1 MVEKLGIPAAV
12 IQRRELMSATLSAVM
27 GQGLPPEVPWV
38 VFEYPLFLV
47 GSDLTPLSR
56 RIEDVIDRLISWEP
70 RTKSTGTISRE
81 PVNVTA
87 RDYPEAFQAV
97 QMLFLRNMWGD
108 GTTLTPP
115 TRDRVDWIMTGTD
128 HDPES
133 MVGGG
138 NGKVMPKGGI
148 LTYAVL
154 ATCLAMA
161 GGRPEYL
168 PILAAACRSLVGSE
182 NNMLTS
188 SISAYP
194 GILVNGSVAKQVR
207 LSSGFGLFGP
217 DPARPAG
224 TAIGRALWFVLQNV
238 GGLVPGTGTIA
249 QYGEMRHGCLCFA
262 ENEEGVPQ
270 GWESYAEE
278 YHDRRK
284 GANTA
289 TYFLVRGGGVR
300 GFTHRGRGDEPSPG
314 VEMQESFQRAASVM
328 KTVPTSGIPSDQ
340 AGAEGLMLYPA
351 LICNKMAGM
360 GWTKALI
367 RERLADD
374 LYYRLD
380 EVRDKSGVIRACQEK
395 GLDIDTLPERFAL
408 YSDPRRIRLIVAGG
422 EHPSRCMWIPNVE
435 IRGNAEIELPR
446 RWEALLAQATRDL
459 GEPPAD

>member
-1 MVEKLGIPAAV
+1 MVEKLGIPAAI
-12 IQRRELMSATLSAVM
+12 IQRKELMSATLSAVM
-27 GQGLPPEVPWV
+27 GQGLPAEVPWV
-38 VFEYPLFLV
+38 VFDYPLFLV

-56 RIEDVIDRLISWEP
+56 RIDEVIDRLISWDP
-70 RTKSTGTISRE
+70 KTKATGTISRE
-81 PVNVTA
+81 PVNVNA
-87 RDYPEAFQAV
+87 RDYAGAFEAV
-97 QMLFLRNMWGD
+97 QMLFLRNKWGD

-115 TRDRVDWIMTGTD
+115 TRNRVDWIMTGTD

-133 MVGGG
+133 AVGDPSS
-138 NGKVMPKGGI
+138 KVMPKGGI
-148 LTYAVL
+148 LTYEVL

-168 PILAAACRSLVGSE
+168 PLLAAACRSLVGRE

-194 GILVNGSVAKQVR
+194 GILVNGPVAKQVR

-249 QYGEMRHGCLCFA
+249 QFGEMRHGCLCFG
-262 ENEEGVPQ
+262 ENEDGLPT
-270 GWESYAEE
+270 GWMSYSED

-284 GANTA
+284 GLNTA

-300 GFTHRGRGDEPSPG
+300 GFTHRGRGDEPSPE

-328 KTVPTSGIPSDQ
+328 KAVPTSGIPSDQ
-340 AGAEGLMLYPA
+340 AGIEGLLLYPA

-360 GWTKALI
+360 GWTKNMI
-367 RERLADD
+367 RERLADA
-374 LYYRLD
+374 LYYSLD
-380 EVRDKSGVIRACQEK
+380 EVRDKSGVIRACREK
-395 GLDIDTLPERFAL
+395 GLNMDSLPERFAL

-422 EHPSRCMWIPNVE
+422 DHPSRCMWIPSVE
-435 IRGNAEIELPR
+435 IRGNVEIELPR
-446 RWEALLAQATRDL
+446 RWNALLAQATRDL